1 LQQLAQNRK
10 TTDRDFLADAI
21 IGVAAIAEFWGSQI
35 GEPTFSRQRALY
47 AIYRRY
53 IPARKIGTQWIAS
66 KRELERAAQREKDRP
81 GRSLGE
87 TD

>member
-1 LQQLAQNRK
+1 MQQLAQNRK
-10 TTDRDFLADAI
+10 TTDRDFLTDPVV
-21 IGVAAIAEFWGSQI
+21 GVAAIAEFWGSQI

-66 KRELERAAQREKDRP
+66 KGELEAAAKKP
-81 GRSLGE
+81 SGN
-87 TD
+87 